1 MSAIFRWESYKVL
14 GSMNILGDPIGW
26 TLSVGG
32 AAISEKSVKEEAWHL
47 FQRDVSSLF
56 LCFFRM
62 FRDLGRIEILKFNQ
76 IHSDHSD
83 TNCLWVVTDQLV
95 FQWETAA
102 FRLWAFKFGS
112 IPPDNFLLVFSP
124 DFKVWKLRTL
134 AIFAPRLFGNHWVWR
149 VPSFMDFMTN
159 PRERLCFFLE
169 AVYTT
174 PTVPMPILCFHP
186 FISTFL
192 NIPAMSNLEIILDW
206 KDKGNAKLKE
216 EETKKHQFHRMSC
229 SMISSDVICICS
241 NQTCCKQHQSFVSQ

>member
-1 MSAIFRWESYKVL
+1 MSAVFRWESYKVL

-62 FRDLGRIEILKFNQ
+62 FRDLGRIEILKYNQ
-76 IHSDHSD
+76 IHSEHSVYKLPCD
-83 TNCLWVVTDQLV
+83 RSAGLSR
-95 FQWETAA
+95 ETAA
-102 FRLWAFKFGS
+102 FRLWAFKFRS

-124 DFKVWKLRTL
+124 DFKVWKLRNL
-134 AIFAPRLFGNHWVWR
+134 AIFVPTMWANKDKGTFPWKAPRLFGNHWVWR

-159 PRERLCFFLE
+159 PRERLRFFLE

-186 FISTFL
+186 FISTFF

-216 EETKKHQFHRMSC
+216 EETHQFHRMSC
-229 SMISSDVICICS
+229 R
-241 NQTCCKQHQSFVSQ
+241 NLW